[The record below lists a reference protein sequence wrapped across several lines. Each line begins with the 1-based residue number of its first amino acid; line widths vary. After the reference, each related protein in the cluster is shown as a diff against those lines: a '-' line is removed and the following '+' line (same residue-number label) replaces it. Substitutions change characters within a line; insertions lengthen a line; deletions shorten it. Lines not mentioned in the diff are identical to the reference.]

1 MTSTP
6 ALLSSRPA
14 LRPALLHV
22 LISASLGAAFTTMT
36 SLAAAQPAE
45 DGIQDAVGVV
55 EEDGSITAYSDP
67 FCAGF
72 AESFKKN
79 GGDKSLIP
87 ECPEEPV
94 EPMSMSPHDK
104 GERAG
109 LASAMA
115 YVDFRKHQKANGKDL
130 PVLPGFY
137 DKSQDAW
144 IMREDGYYPFTSFDG
159 DPYAVISKEDVGMG
173 VIDRLG
179 HILVPIEYGQIGFES
194 TRQVISVR
202 DRKSEKAGLYSI
214 QGEQLVKP
222 RYDAAEL
229 IDGKHLLTL
238 RDGKYEVLDLKGKVL
253 FSTRK
258 PISPAGED
266 RFWFMEAPQRHGIMD
281 AKGKVIV
288 QPEFTYTSG
297 FQDGKLVSQKEG
309 GENYVIY
316 RDGKVVK
323 QP

>member
-1 MTSTP
+1 MTSTAAALP
-6 ALLSSRPA
+6 ALGPTL
-14 LRPALLHV
+14 LRWM
-22 LISASLGAAFTTMT
+22 LGAALAT
-36 SLAAAQPAE
+36 SASAAFAQSAE
-45 DGIQDAVGVV
+45 DGLQDAVGVV
-55 EEDGSITAYSDP
+55 EEDGSVTAYSDP

-79 GGDKSLIP
+79 GGDRSLMP

-94 EPMSMSPHDK
+94 EPMSMSPHAK

-109 LASAMA
+109 LASALA

-130 PVLPGFY
+130 PLLPGFY

-238 RDGKYEVLDLKGKVL
+238 RDGVYEVLDLKGKAL
-253 FSTRK
+253 LSTRK